1 MTLGEPRAGGVAE
14 IANMLAELTAAAQA
28 RRQASLP
35 PPSKSVRR
43 GWSPFPSLS
52 CLQSRMN

>member
-43 GWSPFPSLS
+43 GW
-52 CLQSRMN
+52 

>member
-28 RRQASLP
+28 ARPPQDRPLPARQLELKMIP
-35 PPSKSVRR
+35 RT
-43 GWSPFPSLS
+43 F
-52 CLQSRMN
+52 